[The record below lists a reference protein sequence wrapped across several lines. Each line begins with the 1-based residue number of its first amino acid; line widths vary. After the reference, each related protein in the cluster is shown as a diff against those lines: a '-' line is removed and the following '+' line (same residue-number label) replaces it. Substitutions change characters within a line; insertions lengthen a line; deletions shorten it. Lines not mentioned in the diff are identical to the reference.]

1 TARDE
6 VPVEVLLSQPEFRQ
20 VEAGPNALR
29 ARLERVEVG
38 EEVAALPVALHELR
52 HPVLLGLRADRHRHA
67 VDGTG
72 GEDAPRLEGG
82 RGRIDPLPQAAE
94 VGAPAL
100 VDRVLVLQVTSVQ
113 LLDEG
118 QIVAG
123 KGGETELHFT
133 LTPRRTNR
141 PGR

>member
-1 TARDE
+1 
-6 VPVEVLLSQPEFRQ
+6 LSRLSPASLSCPPRTPQPPLFPYTPLFRS
-20 VEAGPNALR
+20 
-29 ARLERVEVG
+29 
-38 EEVAALPVALHELR
+38 
-52 HPVLLGLRADRHRHA
+52 PVLLGLRADRHRHA

-118 QIVAG
+118 RIVAG